1 MHPSPSTHK
10 GDDGFT
16 NSHQYPNRVTP
27 RDPNRVATGFTLAT
41 RYAHSPNLS

>member
-16 NSHQYPNRVTP
+16 NRSPTARKGIP
-27 RDPNRVATGFTLAT
+27 GFTPAGL
-41 RYAHSPNLS
+41 YAHSPNLS